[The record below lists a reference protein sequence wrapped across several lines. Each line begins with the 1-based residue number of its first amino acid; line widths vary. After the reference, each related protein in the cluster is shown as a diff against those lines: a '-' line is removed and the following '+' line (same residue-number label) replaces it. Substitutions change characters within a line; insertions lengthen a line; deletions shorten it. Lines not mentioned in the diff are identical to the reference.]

1 MTLLAPLATEP
12 DKGAGQPACVY
23 ALKRPLD
30 IGLALLAVPIAVPLL
45 LILGLLIRLTSP
57 GPALFRQ
64 VRIGRGGRPFVCL
77 KLRTMYA
84 GTASLPSHAVAAGAV
99 TRAGR
104 QLRASKLDELPQL
117 WNILKGDMSFVG
129 PRPCLPTQTELIE
142 ARRRLGLEELR
153 PGVTGVS
160 QIAGVDMRNPDR
172 LAALDA
178 SYLERMSLRCDLAVL
193 ARTVC
198 GGGRGDRVGGAS

>member
-84 GTASLPSHAVAAGAV
+84 GIVKVSFDSPGTVPS
-99 TRAGR
+99 R
-104 QLRASKLDELPQL
+104 
-117 WNILKGDMSFVG
+117 
-129 PRPCLPTQTELIE
+129 
-142 ARRRLGLEELR
+142 
-153 PGVTGVS
+153 
-160 QIAGVDMRNPDR
+160 MRWAPWI
-172 LAALDA
+172 
-178 SYLERMSLRCDLAVL
+178 
-193 ARTVC
+193 T
-198 GGGRGDRVGGAS
+198 

>member
-1 MTLLAPLATEP
+1 MTLLLPLATGP
-12 DKGAGQPACVY
+12 NKGAGQRPRIY

-30 IGLALLAVPIAVPLL
+30 IGLALLLVPVVVPLL
-45 LILGLLIRLTSP
+45 LILGLLVRLTSP

-84 GTASLPSHAVAAGAV
+84 GTANLPSHAVAIAAV

-104 QLRASKLDELPQL
+104 RLRASKLDELPQL
-117 WNILKGDMSFVG
+117 WNILKGEMSFVG
-129 PRPCLPTQTELIE
+129 PRPCLPTQIDLIQ

-153 PGVTGVS
+153 PGITGVS
-160 QIAGVDMRNPDR
+160 QIAGVDMRDPDR

-178 SYLERMSLRCDLAVL
+178 SYLLQMSLRRDLGVL

-198 GGGRGDRVGGAS
+198 GCGRGDRIAPTK